1 MPSTAA
7 PFGAISLGTL
17 SGGGHE
23 AATTDLPIASGYAT
37 SIFSGD
43 FVKMVAGGTV
53 EKDTG
58 TTTATPIGIF
68 VGCEYTDPNT
78 SQLVQS
84 AYWPASTVAS
94 DAVAKVVIDPN
105 VTFIMEADEAL
116 VASDLGNNA
125 AIVQT
130 AGSTANG
137 RSKNALDASS
147 AATTSTLPLRIVAF
161 YNGTSG
167 DDYPQVI
174 CKFNAGDHQLDQA
187 TGTGT

>member
-23 AATTDLPIASGYAT
+23 TATQKLPIASAYGT
-37 SIFSGD
+37 SIFQGD
-43 FVKMVAGGTV
+43 FVKMVSGGTV

-58 TTTATPIGIF
+58 TTTLTPIGIF
-68 VGCEYTDPNT
+68 MGCQYTDPNT
-78 SQLVQS
+78 SQIVQS

-94 DAVAKVVIDPN
+94 DAVAFVVVDPN
-105 VTFIMEADEAL
+105 VTFVMEADEAL
-116 VASDLGNNA
+116 VAADLGNNA
-125 AIVQT
+125 AVVQT

-137 RSKNALDASS
+137 RSKNALDGSS

-161 YNGTSG
+161 YNDTES
-167 DDYPQVI
+167 DTYPQVI

>member
-7 PFGAISLGTL
+7 PFGAINLQTL

-23 AATTDLPIASGYAT
+23 AATTDIPIASAYGT

-53 EKDTG
+53 QKDTG
-58 TTTATPIGIF
+58 TTTLTPIGIF
-68 VGCEYTDPNT
+68 VGCRYTDPNT
-78 SQLVQS
+78 SQIVES

-94 DAVAKVVIDPN
+94 DAVAKVVVDPN
-105 VTFIMEADEAL
+105 VTFVMEADEAL
-116 VASDLGNNA
+116 VASDIGNNA

-137 RSKNALDASS
+137 RSKNALDGST
-147 AATTSTLPLRIVAF
+147 AATTSTLPLRIIGF
-161 YNGTSG
+161 FNGTGS
-167 DDYPQVI
+167 DTYPQVV